1 MEAFYA
7 TTFWVS
13 CSFLALWA
21 EVSVLEKQKEG
32 VCIRGEG
39 EVLEQLLLLLTEQ
52 PSQEPGTSS
61 SFSQSPAPSP
71 SCLWLLPQVVSIFS
85 CDLLPAPAGRP
96 GSLVPS
102 SPGQMPHAFAECWD
116 LTRFGN
122 DVWRVK

>member
-1 MEAFYA
+1 MEAFHA

-32 VCIRGEG
+32 VRMGGEG

-61 SFSQSPAPSP
+61 SFSQSPATQS
-71 SCLWLLPQVVSIFS
+71 
-85 CDLLPAPAGRP
+85 
-96 GSLVPS
+96 
-102 SPGQMPHAFAECWD
+102 
-116 LTRFGN
+116 
-122 DVWRVK
+122 

>member
-1 MEAFYA
+1 MEAFHA

-32 VCIRGEG
+32 VCIGGEG

-61 SFSQSPAPSP
+61 SFFQSPATKS
-71 SCLWLLPQVVSIFS
+71 
-85 CDLLPAPAGRP
+85 
-96 GSLVPS
+96 
-102 SPGQMPHAFAECWD
+102 
-116 LTRFGN
+116 
-122 DVWRVK
+122 